1 MSANSKGPARI
12 RFCAGFSCLRHWAR
26 HHTNCVGTSRIPLF
40 VGCGG
45 AGLCSSAPPDRRS
58 LRGLRDPLRCPWA
71 AAGPNRNRI
80 SAARSEVAARP
91 AGPGCGARGR
101 RLSLTETGS
110 APPDQRTPRS
120 LRNPLRCPW
129 AAAESN
135 RNRISAARSE
145 AAARPAGPGRASR
158 RGTERSSVAKSR
170 RRAGLAAAG
179 DLAAVGLC
187 GIAIRQK
194 VVAPRKTWGPPLM
207 RSLA

>member
-45 AGLCSSAPPDRRS
+45 AGLCSSDRPIGGRCEACGTRCGARGRRQGLTETGSAPPDRRS

-71 AAGPNRNRI
+71 AAGP
-80 SAARSEVAARP
+80 
-91 AGPGCGARGR
+91 
-101 RLSLTETGS
+101 
-110 APPDQRTPRS
+110 
-120 LRNPLRCPW
+120 
-129 AAAESN
+129 
-135 RNRISAARSE
+135 
-145 AAARPAGPGRASR
+145 GRASR
-158 RGTERSSVAKSR
+158 RRAERSSQR
-170 RRAGLAAAG
+170 GRRAGG
-179 DLAAVGLC
+179 PPPT
-187 GIAIRQK
+187 GIPSRPIPTGAPRGGRRSGGVAISQK